1 MKNITIEL
9 LHRGYT
15 KNDITKIWGGNIMR
29 VLQKVE
35 DLAKNPVTRL

>member
-9 LHRGYT
+9 LRRGYT
-15 KNDITKIWGGNIMR
+15 KKDITKIWGGNIMR

-35 DLAKNPVTRL
+35 DLAKNPVTRP